1 MATTKII
8 PAIKCLAPI
17 MPKVSI
23 VALGVYAGYRCW
35 RLHNLSKQAAFAA
48 DLLQSC
54 DHLAEDYITTDELV
68 RAAWFEEYLSEVG
81 EVVNHRDVVVEEVGE
96 PVAVVPLKDSKVQ
109 YDAEDRKVVEHLT
122 VYERPRYMQA
132 VIAEAKVRFGK
143 PERTSANVLAVRK
156 FVGDTMRKHRV
167 RPTHVA
173 RMTPIVV
180 ECVFMESAAE
190 TEAREMVQAVHAL
203 SGAKWWRTMRWM
215 VGAGYVPAVPHQV
228 A

>member
-8 PAIKCLAPI
+8 PAIKILAPI

-23 VALGVYAGYRCW
+23 LALGAYTGYRCW
-35 RLHNLSKQAAFAA
+35 KLHQLSKQAAFAA
-48 DLLQSC
+48 DLLQSS
-54 DHLAEDYITTDELV
+54 DHLAEDYITVDEQV
-68 RAAWFEEYLSEVG
+68 RAAWFEEYLAEMG
-81 EVVNHRDVVVEEVGE
+81 EVFMPGQEVEEKEE
-96 PVAVVPLKDSKVQ
+96 PVGIVPLKDSNVV
-109 YDAEDRKVVEHLT
+109 YDCEDRKVVEHLT
-122 VYERPRYMQA
+122 VHERPRYMQA

-143 PERTSANVLAVRK
+143 PERTSANLLAVRK

-190 TEAREMVQAVHAL
+190 KEAREMVIAVHAL
-203 SGAKWWRTMRWM
+203 SGAKWWRTLRWM